1 MPYAQL
7 PIVKMVTYPHVM
19 EIVLHCAQVVVKHLV
34 NKNALDHVEK
44 NVIVVQQLAKMIVTQ
59 LVI

>member
-1 MPYAQL
+1 
-7 PIVKMVTYPHVM
+7 M